1 MTDKTIFR
9 VEDIFSIMGV
19 GTILTGKLTS
29 GVLKKGMKTNING
42 KMSEVNKIEFDHKS
56 SDTLLP
62 NVPAGISMSNI
73 DKSDV
78 QAGSEYLFV

>member
-1 MTDKTIFR
+1 MTDKTIFI
-9 VEDIFSIMGV
+9 VEDIFSIIGA
-19 GTILTGKLTS
+19 GIILVGKLTS
-29 GVLKKGMKTNING
+29 GTLSLGMKTNFNG
-42 KMSEVNKIEFDHKS
+42 KISEVNKIEFDHKS

-78 QAGSEYLFV
+78 VKGSEYIFE